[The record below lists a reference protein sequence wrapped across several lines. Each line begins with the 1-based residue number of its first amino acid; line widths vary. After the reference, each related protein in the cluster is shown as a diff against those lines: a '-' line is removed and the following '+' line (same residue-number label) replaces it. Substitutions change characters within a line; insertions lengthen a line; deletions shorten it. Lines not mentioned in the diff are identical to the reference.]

1 MKNKKINKNNNFKYK
16 VVELVLLGISLALSF
31 FVFVFMKLE
40 SAKIIADVGIGE
52 LTGSKTLYQMIFE
65 EDHFSIAA
73 LTSFILSI
81 VVSVILLVVVIINIF
96 TLRAKE
102 SYQINKNNKVINKN
116 SKKDIYKNLTI
127 LLETVCGIC
136 SLISGIVFLL
146 IPSFIGSRWEIS
158 SGCVLCSV
166 FSFIIAGITL
176 ITGFK
181 KLS

>member
-31 FVFVFMKLE
+31 FVFVFMRLE

-65 EDHFSIAA
+65 TDHFSIAA
-73 LTSFILSI
+73 MTSFILSI
-81 VVSVILLVVVIINIF
+81 LVSLILLVTFVINIF
-96 TLRAKE
+96 TINLKE

-116 SKKDIYKNLTI
+116 TKKELYKNI
-127 LLETVCGIC
+127 NIILETVSGLCA
-136 SLISGIVFLL
+136 LISGIVFLL
-146 IPSFIGSRWEIS
+146 VPSFIGSRWEIA
-158 SGCVLCSV
+158 SGCILCSV
-166 FSFIIAGITL
+166 FSFVIAVVTL
-176 ITGFK
+176 GMGFK